1 VCLLVGFLHA
11 ACADVRIDLRRRQA
25 LVAQKFLDTSQVRAP
40 IEQVRCEAVPQRVR
54 CRLSVEAGQHQ
65 IFIQHSPDAARREPF
80 AELIQEKRIAVLV
93 LRIELPNLQPFIE
106 RFDRVLAQWAD
117 AFFTALSDDS

>member
-1 VCLLVGFLHA
+1 MCLLVGFLHA

-25 LVAQKFLDTSQVRAP
+25 LVAQKFLDASQIRAP

-65 IFIQHSPDAARREPF
+65 IFIQHPPDAARREPF

-93 LRIELPNLQPFIE
+93 LRIELPNFQPFIE

-117 AFFTALSDDS
+117 TFFTALSDDS

>member
-93 LRIELPNLQPFIE
+93 LRIELPNFQPFIE

-117 AFFTALSDDS
+117 TFFTALSDDS

>member
-1 VCLLVGFLHA
+1 MCLLVGFLHA

-54 CRLSVEAGQHQ
+54 CRLSVEAGLHQ

-93 LRIELPNLQPFIE
+93 LRIELPNFQPFIE

-117 AFFTALSDDS
+117 TFFTALSDDS